1 MFFCQPMFST
11 TWHQNE
17 LALVFTGHIF
27 LNVEDL
33 TCWTSCQGLLCSF
46 NRDQTYK
53 NNMCPAVRSRWW
65 PCSCVSF
72 VYFCIAKEQN
82 LTVDQN
88 YHHFFK
94 QQSIPRNQKD
104 TLYIIYYI
112 YIWYKY
118 VKVSGFPPFLWN
130 LHLRCNTVPCCVSPT
145 CGHVVLCTG
154 SGTDVFQ
161 RGVADLIPLILNT
174 PSMVPMM

>member
-1 MFFCQPMFST
+1 MLNILPRSTLFIQQGSNIQKQHVPCSKIQMVTMFMRLIC
-11 TWHQNE
+11 
-17 LALVFTGHIF
+17 IF
-27 LNVEDL
+27 LHRERAKFNSRSKL
-33 TCWTSCQGLLCSF
+33 PSF
-46 NRDQTYK
+46 FQT
-53 NNMCPAVRSRWW
+53 
-65 PCSCVSF
+65 
-72 VYFCIAKEQN
+72 AK
-82 LTVDQN
+82 
-88 YHHFFK
+88 HPSKSKRH
-94 QQSIPRNQKD
+94 SIF
-104 TLYIIYYI
+104 TIYILYIYIYYI
-112 YIWYKY
+112 YKY

>member
-11 TWHQNE
+11 TWHQKE

-112 YIWYKY
+112 YIYYISTLKFP
-118 VKVSGFPPFLWN
+118 VSPHFCGTSIFVATQFLVVSPR
-130 LHLRCNTVPCCVSPT
+130 LVAMSCCVPEAEPMYSSVAWQISSP
-145 CGHVVLCTG
+145 
-154 SGTDVFQ
+154 
-161 RGVADLIPLILNT
+161 
-174 PSMVPMM
+174 